1 MTTVSVNTEPRNPQ
15 IPTEPFGAWV
25 PLSPGGQHPTQVT
38 TARACDHARLGFE
51 IIQDLVLFHSHGLQD
66 RIIHVHVTGVTMI

>member
-25 PLSPGGQHPTQVT
+25 PLSPGASIQHRLRRPGLAIMQDSVLKSFKTWFSLI
-38 TARACDHARLGFE
+38 RA
-51 IIQDLVLFHSHGLQD
+51 VY
-66 RIIHVHVTGVTMI
+66 RIA